1 MQDKQDK
8 TCPSCG
14 LTVGGRQLAC
24 HFCGA
29 SLVTRHSRR
38 FVVIILTTM
47 LVMLLA
53 LVAAQWFVL
62 RSQPR
67 AASTESSAISH

>member
-1 MQDKQDK
+1 MEAR

-29 SLVTRHSRR
+29 SLVTRSSRR
-38 FVVIILTTM
+38 FVVIALTAM
-47 LVMLLA
+47 LVMLIA
-53 LVAAQWFVL
+53 LFAAQWFVL
-62 RSQPR
+62 HTSPPRSTADSGAR
-67 AASTESSAISH
+67 AR

>member
-1 MQDKQDK
+1 MQAK

-14 LTVGGRQLAC
+14 LTVGGGQLAC

-38 FVVIILTTM
+38 SVVIILATM
-47 LVMLLA
+47 LVMLIA
-53 LVAAQWFVL
+53 LLAAQWFVL
-62 RSQPR
+62 HTSPPPSTADSGAR
-67 AASTESSAISH
+67 AR